1 MITTDAEEILVFFR
15 QTDFYSPEE
24 YEEKC
29 SALPFLVLNVFCF
42 LLFNFEV
49 RDSFTIIKIP
59 DLLKIIPNP
68 YVTQF
73 NCFHYLWSFIILIIC
88 VLLLS

>member
-1 MITTDAEEILVFFR
+1 MRREML
-15 QTDFYSPEE
+15 S
-24 YEEKC
+24 
-29 SALPFLVLNVFCF
+29 SAIFSFKCF
-42 LLFNFEV
+42 LLLFNSQA
-49 RDSFTIIKIP
+49 RDNFTNIKIP

>member
-1 MITTDAEEILVFFR
+1 MITTD
-15 QTDFYSPEE
+15 PEE
-24 YEEKC
+24 NFFFQINRLLQSRRIRREMLSSAIFSFKC
-29 SALPFLVLNVFCF
+29 FFF
-42 LLFNFEV
+42 LLFNSEV
-49 RDSFTIIKIP
+49 RHNFTIIKIP